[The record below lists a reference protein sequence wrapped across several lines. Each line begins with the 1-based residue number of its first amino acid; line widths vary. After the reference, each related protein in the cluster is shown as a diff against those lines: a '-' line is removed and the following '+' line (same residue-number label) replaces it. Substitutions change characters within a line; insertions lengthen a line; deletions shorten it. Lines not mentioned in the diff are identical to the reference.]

1 MHLKPSLKLNTSL
14 AIGNSQ
20 LITKNMFR
28 PRIIPVLLLKDLAL
42 VKSIGFK
49 DHKYIGD
56 PINAVR
62 IFNDLRAD
70 ELVFLDTDASRQKR
84 LVSLDFVRNVGEEAN
99 MPFAVGGGIRS
110 LEDIRKII
118 GAGAEKVVINSY
130 AAENPDFIREAA
142 ETFGSST
149 IVVCIDVKK
158 KLFGGVQTWT
168 VGGTKS
174 TGNSPVEFARLMQ
187 QNGAGEIIIQSI
199 EKDGK
204 MEGYDLELVEK
215 VSRAVT
221 IPVVALG
228 GAGKLSDLKE
238 VYTQGH
244 ASGLAAGSLFV
255 YQGSK
260 RGVLINYPDK
270 KTLKEMF

>member
-1 MHLKPSLKLNTSL
+1 
-14 AIGNSQ
+14 
-20 LITKNMFR
+20 MFR
-28 PRIIPVLLLKDLAL
+28 PRIIPVLLLKNQAL
-42 VKSIGFK
+42 VKSIGFR

-62 IFNDLRAD
+62 IFNDLKAD
-70 ELVFLDTDASRQKR
+70 ELVFLDTDASKEKR
-84 LVSLDFVRNVGEEAN
+84 LISLDFVRNVGEEAN

-110 LEDIRKII
+110 LEDIRRII

-130 AAENPDFIREAA
+130 AAEDPDFIRQAA
-142 ETFGSST
+142 ESFGSST

-158 KLFGGVQTWT
+158 KFLGSVQTWT
-168 VGGTKS
+168 LAGSKA
-174 TGNSPVEFARLMQ
+174 TGHSPVEFARLMEAK
-187 QNGAGEIIIQSI
+187 GAGEIIIQSI

-204 MEGYDLELVEK
+204 MEGYDLALVEQ

-228 GAGKLSDLKE
+228 GAGRLSDLKAA
-238 VYTQGH
+238 YAQGH

-270 KTLKEMF
+270 SSIQEQFGA